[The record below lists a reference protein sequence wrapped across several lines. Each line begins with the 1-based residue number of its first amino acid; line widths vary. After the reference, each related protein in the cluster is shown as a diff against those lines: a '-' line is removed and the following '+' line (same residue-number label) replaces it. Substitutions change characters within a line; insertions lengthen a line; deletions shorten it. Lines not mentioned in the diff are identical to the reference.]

1 MVQIEIYI
9 NTINIT
15 HNRYVFFQFIVMVPV
30 SKWRFNV
37 CYWWK
42 KTTQKTSEL
51 DYLVE
56 IQITYLLLD
65 ASIVERTFA
74 FNQDS
79 SDICFLASYCDI
91 MKKDD
96 NARWYQIELS

>member
-1 MVQIEIYI
+1 MSFS
-9 NTINIT
+9 NLLLW
-15 HNRYVFFQFIVMVPV
+15 FQFQNDVLTCAIDE
-30 SKWRFNV
+30 
-37 CYWWK
+37 K
-42 KTTQKTSEL
+42 KNTQKTSEL

-96 NARWYQIELS
+96 NAR

>member
-1 MVQIEIYI
+1 MSFS
-9 NTINIT
+9 NLLLW
-15 HNRYVFFQFIVMVPV
+15 FQFQNDVLTCAIDE
-30 SKWRFNV
+30 
-37 CYWWK
+37 K
-42 KTTQKTSEL
+42 KTPKL

-56 IQITYLLLD
+56 IQITYLLID

-79 SDICFLASYCDI
+79 SDIYFLASCCDI

>member
-1 MVQIEIYI
+1 MSFS
-9 NTINIT
+9 NLLLW
-15 HNRYVFFQFIVMVPV
+15 FQFQNDVLTYVIDE
-30 SKWRFNV
+30 
-37 CYWWK
+37 K
-42 KTTQKTSEL
+42 KNTQKTSEL

-56 IQITYLLLD
+56 IQIIYLLLD

-79 SDICFLASYCDI
+79 SDICFLASCCDI

-96 NARWYQIELS
+96 NAR

>member
-1 MVQIEIYI
+1 M
-9 NTINIT
+9 
-15 HNRYVFFQFIVMVPV
+15 
-30 SKWRFNV
+30 
-37 CYWWK
+37 K
-42 KTTQKTSEL
+42 KNTQKTSEL

-56 IQITYLLLD
+56 IQNTYLLLD

-79 SDICFLASYCDI
+79 SDICFLASCCAI

>member
-1 MVQIEIYI
+1 MSFS
-9 NTINIT
+9 N
-15 HNRYVFFQFIVMVPV
+15 FLLWFQFQNDVLTCAIDE
-30 SKWRFNV
+30 
-37 CYWWK
+37 K
-42 KTTQKTSEL
+42 KHPKSSEL

-56 IQITYLLLD
+56 IQIPYLLLD

-79 SDICFLASYCDI
+79 SDICFLASCCDI